1 MKWYPQSKCN
11 RTADISVLYNHEKPS
26 IVYQCDDYHDY
37 TYLLI
42 LLASIKKVEL
52 KGNHLK
58 HVQLLDKCISS
69 LFLIT
74 KEIIVATWSLDIT
87 SYINFLQMVLFY
99 VHWSHKSYRNKVRWS
114 FIVASS
120 IVTFPFFSKV
130 LLKSLFRWVT
140 ISFTYMN
147 TVTIW
152 HAVRDCVVSSTK
164 KNRHL
169 ITWRHICVFFSA
181 LWMFA

>member
-87 SYINFLQMVLFY
+87 SYICRWFFSMFTGHTNHTVIRSGGHSLLRHPLWRFLFL
-99 VHWSHKSYRNKVRWS
+99 
-114 FIVASS
+114 
-120 IVTFPFFSKV
+120 SKV

>member
-1 MKWYPQSKCN
+1 MMKWYPQSKCN

-87 SYINFLQMVLFY
+87 SYIC
-99 VHWSHKSYRNKVRWS
+99 RW
-114 FIVASS
+114 
-120 IVTFPFFSKV
+120 FFSMFTGHTNHTV
-130 LLKSLFRWVT
+130 IRSGGHSLLRHPLWRFLFFPKFYWNHFSGESLSPSHTWIRWPFDMPSET
-140 ISFTYMN
+140 AWYQAQRKI
-147 TVTIW
+147 
-152 HAVRDCVVSSTK
+152 A
-164 KNRHL
+164 
-169 ITWRHICVFFSA
+169 TW
-181 LWMFA
+181 